1 METESGA
8 RRRRRMQEKGA
19 GGVNSGVEVR
29 FTKLHGLGND
39 YLYIDARAL
48 PEGDWADL
56 ARRMSDRHFGVGADG
71 IILIVSSAVAPV
83 GMRIFNADGS
93 ESEMCGNG
101 LRGLAKWLYDR
112 GVLGKEQAVE
122 TGAGV
127 LYPTVVAVD
136 QGRATRI
143 RVDMGP
149 PRWSRAA
156 IGISAGDPDAPF
168 RDQAV
173 EVGGENVRAT
183 AVSMGNPHLIVFGPL
198 WDDERLAR
206 LGPGLE
212 RHPWFPRRINVHSV
226 AVESWGVI
234 RMRHW
239 ERGAGAT
246 MACGTGVAAAVAA
259 ASTGG
264 LTANRVTVHV
274 PGGVLMAEH
283 DTQNGHM
290 FLEGPA
296 VEVCEGIYAP
306 K

>member
-1 METESGA
+1 MET
-8 RRRRRMQEKGA
+8 
-19 GGVNSGVEVR
+19 GGEVR

-48 PEGDWADL
+48 PERDWADL
-56 ARRMSDRHFGVGADG
+56 ARTMSDRHFGIGADG
-71 IILIVSSAVAPV
+71 IILVVPSAVAPV

-112 GVLGKEQAVE
+112 REFGEEQAVE

-127 LYPTVVAVD
+127 LYPRVVAVER
-136 QGRATRI
+136 GRATHI
-143 RVDMGP
+143 QVDMGP

-156 IGISAGDPDAPF
+156 IGIAVGDPDTPF
-168 RDQAV
+168 RDDAL
-173 EVGGENVRAT
+173 EVDGEIIRAT
-183 AVSMGNPHLIVFGPL
+183 AVSMGNPHLIIFGPL
-198 WDDERLAR
+198 WDDEQLAR
-206 LGPGLE
+206 LGPRLE

-226 AVESWGVI
+226 AVESRTAI

-246 MACGTGVAAAVAA
+246 LACGTGVAAAVAV
-259 ASTGG
+259 ASASGRTD
-264 LTANRVTVHV
+264 TRVTVSV
-274 PGGVLMAEH
+274 PGGELVAEYVAAS
-283 DTQNGHM
+283 GHM
-290 FLEGPA
+290 VLTGPA
-296 VEVCEGIYAP
+296 VEVGEGIYAP

>member
-1 METESGA
+1 MTETGGA
-8 RRRRRMQEKGA
+8 
-19 GGVNSGVEVR
+19 VR

-39 YLYIDARAL
+39 YLYIDARGM
-48 PEGDWADL
+48 PERDWTDL
-56 ARRMSDRHFGVGADG
+56 ARRMSDRHFGIGGDG
-71 IILIVSSAVAPV
+71 IILVVRSAVAPV

-112 GVLGKEQAVE
+112 GEFGKEQAVE

-127 LYPTVVAVD
+127 LYPRVVAVE
-136 QGRATRI
+136 QGRATQI

-149 PRWSRAA
+149 PRWSRGA
-156 IGISAGDPDAPF
+156 IGISVGDPDAPF
-168 RDQAV
+168 RDDAIEV
-173 EVGGENVRAT
+173 EGEIIRAT
-183 AVSMGNPHLIVFGPL
+183 AVSMGNPHLIIFGPL

-206 LGPGLE
+206 LGPRLE

-226 AVESWGVI
+226 AVESRTAI

-246 MACGTGVAAAVAA
+246 LACGTGVAAAVAV
-259 ASTGG
+259 ASASGRTD
-264 LTANRVTVHV
+264 TRVTVSV
-274 PGGVLMAEH
+274 PGGELVAEYVAAS
-283 DTQNGHM
+283 GHM
-290 FLEGPA
+290 VLTGPA
-296 VEVCEGIYAP
+296 VEVGEGIYAP